1 MVVTRNSSDSTTE
14 QPDLTN
20 KKVNKILKG
29 LKITM
34 NSTPSAQTLSQ
45 PAIAQPQKQQF
56 KQQTKQS
63 NQTGIKS
70 KTNTIQSR
78 RSSVDFNQPNQ
89 PSYMK
94 PTNASKRKSVT
105 FDANNSNTS
114 SASQIDDES
123 PASSDSSSVAD
134 KTQYYTA
141 NNSMVLTSENDT
153 DNEPSKVAK
162 SGIEVQKLKKIN
174 SESILDTL
182 LENQSSSAEAEIAK
196 FKEAGGNTLEEFL
209 EYVKHSKS
217 SPKEIQ
223 ISNLNNTKIFI
234 NF

>member
-70 KTNTIQSR
+70 KQTQFKADARQSI
-78 RSSVDFNQPNQ
+78 SISLINQ
-89 PSYMK
+89 
-94 PTNASKRKSVT
+94 A
-105 FDANNSNTS
+105 
-114 SASQIDDES
+114 I
-123 PASSDSSSVAD
+123 
-134 KTQYYTA
+134 
-141 NNSMVLTSENDT
+141 
-153 DNEPSKVAK
+153 
-162 SGIEVQKLKKIN
+162 
-174 SESILDTL
+174 
-182 LENQSSSAEAEIAK
+182 
-196 FKEAGGNTLEEFL
+196 
-209 EYVKHSKS
+209 
-217 SPKEIQ
+217 
-223 ISNLNNTKIFI
+223 
-234 NF
+234 

>member
-34 NSTPSAQTLSQ
+34 NSTPSAQTLNQ

-78 RSSVDFNQPNQ
+78 RFQ
-89 PSYMK
+89 
-94 PTNASKRKSVT
+94 
-105 FDANNSNTS
+105 
-114 SASQIDDES
+114 SA
-123 PASSDSSSVAD
+123 
-134 KTQYYTA
+134 
-141 NNSMVLTSENDT
+141 
-153 DNEPSKVAK
+153 
-162 SGIEVQKLKKIN
+162 
-174 SESILDTL
+174 
-182 LENQSSSAEAEIAK
+182 
-196 FKEAGGNTLEEFL
+196 
-209 EYVKHSKS
+209 
-217 SPKEIQ
+217 
-223 ISNLNNTKIFI
+223 
-234 NF
+234 